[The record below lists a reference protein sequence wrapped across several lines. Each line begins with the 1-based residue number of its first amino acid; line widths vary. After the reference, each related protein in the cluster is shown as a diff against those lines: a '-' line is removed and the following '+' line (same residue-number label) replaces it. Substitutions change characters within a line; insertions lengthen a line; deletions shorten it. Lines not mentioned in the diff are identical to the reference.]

1 MTPDKVEALRK
12 ILTLLRGVHVG
23 FVDWLFLT
31 GLQRVLDRDPAA
43 FQLSPRQGEC
53 LGEIVNRA
61 IEEAQDAGKEKGHR
75 LGWPGANSL
84 ETLYFITC
92 H

>member
-23 FVDWLFLT
+23 FVDRRFLT
-31 GLQRVLDRDPAA
+31 SLQRVLDRDPAA
-43 FQLSPRQGEC
+43 FQLSPQQGKW

-61 IEEAQDAGKEKGHR
+61 IENAQDA
-75 LGWPGANSL
+75 S
-84 ETLYFITC
+84 F
-92 H
+92 